1 MIRTVASLVGSLMFP
16 LTVLPV
22 PRATADP
29 GEAYVRTE
37 SGRVHCMV
45 TTDDRGHGGG
55 PVAVCDASG
64 PGSTG
69 FLQAP
74 IAMSESECK
83 YAPCPGGMH
92 WGLAAVTAA
101 GAFRWDDGNIAAGSG
116 INYSTLNYGQTYDMQ
131 GWTIRPSSDGTRFT
145 NDGTGHGMFV
155 SIENTYAF

>member
-1 MIRTVASLVGSLMFP
+1 MLVMALGIFAIVAGI
-16 LTVLPV
+16 V
-22 PRATADP
+22 PCATADP

-55 PVAVCDASG
+55 PAAVCDASA

-74 IAMSESECK
+74 ISMPESQCR
-83 YAPCPGGMH
+83 YSSPCPGHH

-101 GAFRWDDGNIAAGSG
+101 GAFRWAEGNIAAGSG
-116 INYSTLNYGQTYDMQ
+116 VDYSTLNYGRTYDME
-131 GWTIRPSSDGTRFT
+131 GWTIVPTQDGTRFT

-155 SIENTYAF
+155 SIENVAPF